1 MRTLIS
7 ILICALLPLGAE
19 ATSPIVDGVSAET
32 HAPLKIALD
41 PGKKALVL
49 VFLSVKC
56 PCSRSH
62 VAEVRKLAK
71 DYPQFQFVAVHS
83 NTDENRESTQEY
95 FKAQDLGFPVVQD
108 EGAKIANEWKALKT
122 PHVFVVG
129 AQGEVFYK
137 GGVSDSAKFEKAS
150 KFYLREA
157 LADLA
162 QDKPVRTSET
172 RVLGCA
178 IERGENADVWKK

>member
-7 ILICALLPLGAE
+7 ILFCVLLPLGAE
-19 ATSPIVDGVSAET
+19 AAPPALEGLSAET
-32 HAPLKIALD
+32 QAPLKIAFD
-41 PGKKALVL
+41 PAKKALVL

-62 VAEVRKLAK
+62 VAEVRRLAK

-83 NTDENRESTQEY
+83 NTDENREVTQEY
-95 FKAQDLGFPVVQD
+95 FKVQDLGIPVVQD

-122 PHVFVVG
+122 PHVFIVS
-129 AQGEVFYK
+129 AQGEVLYK

-162 QDKPVRTSET
+162 HDKPVRTGET

-178 IERGENADVWKK
+178 IERGENVDVWKK